1 MNLLSKHKRVMIL
14 KCLVEGMSMRATAR
28 VVEVSKDTV
37 VKLLIDAGK
46 ACLDYQDRTLRD
58 LPCKQ
63 VQVDEIWEFVYAKQN
78 NVPRAK
84 HAPPEAGDV
93 WTWVAIDA
101 NTKLVPS
108 WRIGDRTGAT
118 AIEFMD
124 DLRSRLANRI
134 QLTSDGH
141 KVYMEAVEGAFGG
154 DVDYAQLIKLYGK
167 TDEEAARRYSP
178 SNCIGARKRAVE
190 GSPDRNLV
198 STSCVE
204 RQNLTMRMSLRRF
217 TRLTNAFSKKI
228 ENHAHAVAL
237 HFMHYNFC
245 RLHQT
250 LKTTPAMA
258 ASVTGKLWEM
268 SDIVKLIDAATP
280 KLGPR
285 GSYKKRV
292 GNSN

>member
-1 MNLLSKHKRVMIL
+1 MNLLPEHKRVMIL

-28 VVEVSKDTV
+28 IVEVSKDTV
-37 VKLLIDAGK
+37 AKLLIDAGK

-63 VQVDEIWEFVYAKQN
+63 VQVDEIWEFVYAKQS

-124 DLRSRLANRI
+124 DLRSRMLNRI

-141 KVYMEAVEGAFGG
+141 KVYLEAVEGAFGG
-154 DVDYAQLIKLYGK
+154 DVDYAQVVKLYGK
-167 TDEEAARRYSP
+167 TDEEAARRYSS
-178 SNCIGARKRAVE
+178 SNCVGTYKKAVE
-190 GSPDRNLV
+190 GNPDRNLV
-198 STSCVE
+198 STSHVE

-250 LKTTPAMA
+250 LKITPAMA
-258 ASVTGKLWEM
+258 AGVTDKLWEM
-268 SDIVKLIDAATP
+268 SDIVKLVDETAP

-285 GSYKKRV
+285 GPYKKR
-292 GNSN
+292 GDISN